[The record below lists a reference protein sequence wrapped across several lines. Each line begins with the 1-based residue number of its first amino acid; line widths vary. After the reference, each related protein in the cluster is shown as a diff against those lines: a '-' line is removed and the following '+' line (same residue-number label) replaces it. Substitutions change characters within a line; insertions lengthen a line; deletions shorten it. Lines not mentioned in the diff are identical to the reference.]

1 MSPRYLKDTTMA
13 ISTDVLNSVNGAGSA
28 GTTGGTNKND
38 SSAQAV
44 QDRFLK
50 LLVAQLNNQDPMNP
64 LDNAQMTSQ
73 IAQLNTVTGIENLN
87 STVNNVLSQMASMQA
102 LQGATMV
109 GHEVLNEGSA
119 LQVSDKVGRAAFDL
133 SANADGV
140 KVQVRTAS
148 GTLVDTIDMG
158 ALGAGRH
165 AIEWDASKYGG
176 NEALQFTVTPTSKN
190 TVTATAL
197 QRSRVES
204 VSNENNVL
212 TLHLAG
218 GQSLAYGNVKAIL

>member
-1 MSPRYLKDTTMA
+1 MA
-13 ISTDVLNSVNGAGSA
+13 ISTDVLNATN
-28 GTTGGTNKND
+28 GTTTSSTGTTSSKSKND

-87 STVNNVLSQMASMQA
+87 STVGNVLSQMASMQA
-102 LQGATMV
+102 LQGAAMV
-109 GHEVLNEGSA
+109 GREVLNEGST
-119 LQVSDKVGRAAFDL
+119 LQVSDKVGRGAFDL
-133 SANADGV
+133 SASADKV
-140 KVQVRTAS
+140 KVEVRTAS
-148 GTLVDTIDMG
+148 GTLVDTIEMN
-158 ALGAGRH
+158 ALPAGRH
-165 AIEWDASKYGG
+165 TIEWDASKYSGS
-176 NEALQFTVTPTSKN
+176 EALNFTVTPTSKN

-212 TLHLAG
+212 TLQLAG
-218 GQSLAYGNVKAIL
+218 GKSLAYSSVKAIL

>member
-1 MSPRYLKDTTMA
+1 MA
-13 ISTDVLNSVNGAGSA
+13 ISNDLLNSINGTSSGSGSSGA
-28 GTTGGTNKND
+28 SGASKND

-87 STVNNVLSQMASMQA
+87 ATVNTVLSQMASMQV
-102 LQGATMV
+102 LQGAAMV
-109 GHEVLNEGSA
+109 GHDVLTPGSS
-119 LQVSDKVGRAAFDL
+119 LQISEDVGRGAFDL
-133 SANADGV
+133 AANADSV
-140 KVQVRTAS
+140 KVQVRTAG

-158 ALGAGRH
+158 GLSAGRH
-165 AIEWDASKYGG
+165 SFEWDASKYAGG
-176 NEALQFTVTPTSKN
+176 EALSFSVVPTANKVA
-190 TVTATAL
+190 VTATAL

-204 VSNENNVL
+204 VSNDNNVL
-212 TLHLAG
+212 TLQLAG
-218 GQSLAYGNVKAIL
+218 GKSVPYSGITAIL

>member
-1 MSPRYLKDTTMA
+1 MA
-13 ISTDVLNSVNGAGSA
+13 ISTDLLNSVNGTSGSS
-28 GTTGGTNKND
+28 GGSTSGTNKND

-87 STVNNVLSQMASMQA
+87 ATVNTVLSQMASMQA
-102 LQGATMV
+102 LQGAAMV
-109 GHEVLNEGSA
+109 GHDVLTAGST
-119 LQVSDKVGRAAFDL
+119 LQVVDGTGRGAFDL
-133 SANADGV
+133 ATTADSV
-140 KVQVRTAS
+140 KVQVRTAG
-148 GTLVDTIDMG
+148 GTLLDTID
-158 ALGAGRH
+158 LGGRDAGRH
-165 AIEWDASKYGG
+165 SFEWDASEYTGG
-176 NEALQFTVTPTSKN
+176 EALSFTVVPTANKVP
-190 TVTATAL
+190 VTATAL

-212 TLHLAG
+212 TLQLAG
-218 GQSLAYGNVKAIL
+218 GKSLPYSNVKAIL

>member
-1 MSPRYLKDTTMA
+1 MA
-13 ISTDVLNSVNGAGSA
+13 INTDVLNSVNSSATGGGA
-28 GTTGGTNKND
+28 TGGTSRND

-87 STVNNVLSQMASMQA
+87 STVNTVLAQMASMQA
-102 LQGATMV
+102 LQGAAMV
-109 GHEVLNEGSA
+109 GHDVLTEGSA
-119 LQVSDKVGRAAFDL
+119 LQVSEQVGRGGFDL
-133 SANADGV
+133 ATNADSV
-140 KVQVRTAS
+140 KVQVRTAG

-158 ALGAGRH
+158 GLAAGRH
-165 AIEWDASKYGG
+165 SFEWDASAYAGSTQG
-176 NEALQFTVTPTSKN
+176 LSFTVVPTASKVP
-190 TVTATAL
+190 VTATAL
-197 QRSRVES
+197 QRSRVEA

-212 TLHLAG
+212 TLQLAG
-218 GQSLAYGNVKAIL
+218 GQLLPYSSVKAIL